1 MADELR
7 DLAKDAADHMNNGE
21 PKAKRTKLKS
31 YDQMPAQVLNANG
44 ESGISKTTLLK
55 LAMAMKTG
63 NKAAAWFSE
72 LCDPTPKRKGIA
84 ISRLSE
90 IWLLNGAKLQD
101 AEYKAHIKKELY
113 NTAMKEFEQ
122 LEPCFKVLMGK
133 GLSMED
139 DETTETVGRIAYAA
153 SSKAVFKN
161 PEDVNA
167 AAKKVYDWLQKPV
180 SKFRALT
187 SLLSG
192 GGLFYVASVH
202 EKCHRAYIK
211 HGYTVDDTPTE
222 VTVETYA
229 DWARGR
235 CCSTQT
241 VATSS
246 DLDGL

>member
-63 NKAAAWFSE
+63 NKAAAWFNE

-139 DETTETVGRIAYAA
+139 DETTETVGRIAYGA
-153 SSKAVFKN
+153 SSNADFKN
-161 PEDVNA
+161 PDAVNA
-167 AAKKVYDWLQKPV
+167 AAVQVYEWLQRPQ

-211 HGYTVDDTPTE
+211 HGYTIDDKPTL
-222 VTVETYA
+222 VTEEMYA

-235 CCSTQT
+235 CCSDHP
-241 VATSS
+241 VATNS
-246 DLDGL
+246 DLAGL